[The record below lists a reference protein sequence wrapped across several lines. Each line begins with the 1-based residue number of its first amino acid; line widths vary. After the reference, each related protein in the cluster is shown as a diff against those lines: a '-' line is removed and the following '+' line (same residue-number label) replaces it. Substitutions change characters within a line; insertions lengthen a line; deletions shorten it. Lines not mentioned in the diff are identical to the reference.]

1 MRDVGVTRVIAP
13 DTATYAHAY
22 QAASREFKDR
32 FGDDALTGIHCTSP
46 DTMMPDGNS
55 CGYGQLTHATEFGQ
69 AMCRQTGM
77 TCGDQNTFARIM
89 AMAAAGGMMSG
100 NGTGGRGPAGG
111 NGPRFTTTS
120 TGVTIDRASVS
131 SKVAQTQ
138 GRHVLGHNN
147 YSGGSY
153 FNSATDAQR
162 VLDDFHSGHAT
173 VLGLKRNGDIVVRTN
188 SVTGF
193 NHNPR
198 SGYPNQPTNVFF
210 IKGTSSPSVVPYTP
224 GWGS

>member
-13 DTATYAHAY
+13 DTATYANAY

-46 DTMMPDGNS
+46 DTRMPDGNS

-100 NGTGGRGPAGG
+100 NGIGGRGQAAGAVHIGDARFAQKSFSETFSRRGLFRGKTVNDVAAALKSRALLPKSVPVNVIVRDG
-111 NGPRFTTTS
+111 NTLILNTRSAQALERAQIPRGS
-120 TGVTIDRASVS
+120 WNVVDRTGDPIYER
-131 SKVAQTQ
+131 
-138 GRHVLGHNN
+138 L
-147 YSGGSY
+147 
-153 FNSATDAQR
+153 
-162 VLDDFHSGHAT
+162 LDGQLS
-173 VLGLKRNGDIVVRTN
+173 RNGLDSR
-188 SVTGF
+188 
-193 NHNPR
+193 
-198 SGYPNQPTNVFF
+198 GYIFP
-210 IKGTSSPSVVPYTP
+210 K
-224 GWGS
+224 